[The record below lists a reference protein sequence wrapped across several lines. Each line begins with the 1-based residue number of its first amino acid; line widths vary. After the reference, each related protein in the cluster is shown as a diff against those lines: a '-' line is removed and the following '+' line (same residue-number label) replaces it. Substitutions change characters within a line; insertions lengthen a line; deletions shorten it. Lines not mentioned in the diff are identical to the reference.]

1 MHAPWPGNVF
11 ALRSTSLLYFTSDG
25 TFFSDINIMKN
36 IKSLIP
42 RRPQFKPVRWASN
55 TADLHNNMLS
65 VFRRQIATFCQNPA
79 CVRRSAAS
87 EIPKTMSIYQ
97 NTTLDA
103 NNSRLPLS
111 SEYCHR
117 FQDEE
122 YFMIS
127 FSVTLASIILEV
139 FCCPF
144 VVLMN
149 ALAIA
154 AVKRT
159 RRLQS
164 ASNILLASLAGT
176 DLLTGTTIFP
186 ASIAGEIFA
195 ITGGSVTT
203 YCTLVKNIVSLL
215 RFLSVLTSLFH
226 LGVISVDRYI
236 AIRPSL
242 QYYNIVTKFR
252 LVIAI
257 TFQSWC
263 LAGVFTI
270 IKLSV
275 DTSLPVFVLQGL
287 AFTCVLIL
295 VYCHVSVYL
304 VTRRH
309 ERQIRTEQIPTGED
323 TEQFLREQ
331 KGWKTTGNCVRQRTL
346 S

>member
-1 MHAPWPGNVF
+1 
-11 ALRSTSLLYFTSDG
+11 
-25 TFFSDINIMKN
+25 
-36 IKSLIP
+36 
-42 RRPQFKPVRWASN
+42 
-55 TADLHNNMLS
+55 
-65 VFRRQIATFCQNPA
+65 
-79 CVRRSAAS
+79 
-87 EIPKTMSIYQ
+87 MSIYQ

-103 NNSRLPLS
+103 SNSRLPLS

-127 FSVTLASIILEV
+127 FSFTLASIILEV

-149 ALAIA
+149 ALVIA

-203 YCTLVKNIVSLL
+203 YCTLVKKIVSPL

-226 LGVISVDRYI
+226 LGIISIDRYI
-236 AIRPSL
+236 AIRHSL

-252 LVIAI
+252 LAIAI
-257 TFQSWC
+257 TFSWC
-263 LAGVFTI
+263 LAGAFTI
-270 IKLSV
+270 FKLLV

-295 VYCHVSVYL
+295 IYCHVSVYL

-309 ERQIRTEQIPTGED
+309 ERQIRIEQIPTGEH
-323 TEQFLREQ
+323 TEQFLKEK
-331 KGWKTTGNCVRQRTL
+331 KGWKTTGIIIGFVVLSLLPGVFINFGVMFTWDPRWLDRFRPLVLSFLILNSLSNPIIYCLRIQNMRQAMIAVLKR
-346 S
+346 

>member
-1 MHAPWPGNVF
+1 
-11 ALRSTSLLYFTSDG
+11 
-25 TFFSDINIMKN
+25 
-36 IKSLIP
+36 
-42 RRPQFKPVRWASN
+42 
-55 TADLHNNMLS
+55 
-65 VFRRQIATFCQNPA
+65 
-79 CVRRSAAS
+79 
-87 EIPKTMSIYQ
+87 
-97 NTTLDA
+97 
-103 NNSRLPLS
+103 
-111 SEYCHR
+111 
-117 FQDEE
+117 
-122 YFMIS
+122 MIS
-127 FSVTLASIILEV
+127 FSVTLAWLHSIILEV

-203 YCTLVKNIVSLL
+203 YCTLVKNIVSPL
-215 RFLSVLTSLFH
+215 RFLSVLTSLSH

-236 AIRPSL
+236 AIRHSL
-242 QYYNIVTKFR
+242 QYYNIVMTFR

-257 TFQSWC
+257 AFESWC
-263 LAGVFTI
+263 LARVFTI
-270 IKLSV
+270 FKLLV

-323 TEQFLREQ
+323 IEQFLKEK
-331 KGWKTTGNCVRQRTL
+331 KGWKTTGIIIGFVVLSLLPGVFINFGVMFTWDPRWLDRFRPLVPSFLILNSLSNPIIYCLRIQNMRQAMIAVLKR
-346 S
+346 